1 MWSLFVVCVN
11 LFDKIA
17 SDDKLLLI
25 HFQLQKYEVFVMQ
38 FAGDLT
44 VSVICFS
51 NILKSIK

>member
-1 MWSLFVVCVN
+1 MWSLFVVCVD